1 MYNNA
6 KIKNSVVNGIKK
18 ELANNSVPP
27 VQDSSAIFIG
37 NEAELKRCISFMTTC
52 KVLCFSK

>member
-6 KIKNSVVNGIKK
+6 KIKNSEVNGIKK

-27 VQDSSAIFIG
+27 VKDSSAIFIG
-37 NEAELKRCISFMTTC
+37 NEAELNR
-52 KVLCFSK
+52 